1 MLQIISLQFAAV
13 AFHNMEGTVVGGHV
27 GVSFTSIEVVLGL
40 TEVQLAAGLSRL
52 PGSSV
57 GGGYS
62 VLSGTTLPPLLLRLF
77 VSVCLMS
84 IVGHLIAVSRIGHD
98 SFHSLRYVRSAE
110 LCNPRSATRCQ
121 VINLTS

>member
-1 MLQIISLQFAAV
+1 
-13 AFHNMEGTVVGGHV
+13 MEGTVVGGHV

-98 SFHSLRYVRSAE
+98 GFHSLRSQVAE
-110 LCNPRSATRCQ
+110 LCNPRTATRCQ